1 MATKIVSEN
10 LGSQTVVTTAE
21 TVVMTTPAYVY
32 DEANPFVGGEHQGAG
47 QGVTVSGIINVTPV
61 GTGATSAT
69 VRVRQGSISGPIVG
83 GAAGTITQNVVAG
96 NSLEI
101 TYEAVDTSR
110 FCAQSGGG
118 VYVVTIQFTGATG
131 NSTIQPVTVDVEG
144 A

>member
-1 MATKIVSEN
+1 MPTKISQVN

-21 TVVMTTPAYVY
+21 TVVITTNPYVY
-32 DEANPFVGGEHQGAG
+32 DEPNPFVGGEHVGSG
-47 QGVTVSGIINVTPV
+47 QGVTISGIINVVPV
-61 GTGATSAT
+61 GTAATSAT
-69 VRVRQGSISGPIVG
+69 VRVRQGSIAGPIVG
-83 GAAGTITQNVVAG
+83 GAAGSIVQTVAAG
-96 NSLEI
+96 NSIEI

-118 VYVVTIQFTGATG
+118 VYVVTIQFTAATG